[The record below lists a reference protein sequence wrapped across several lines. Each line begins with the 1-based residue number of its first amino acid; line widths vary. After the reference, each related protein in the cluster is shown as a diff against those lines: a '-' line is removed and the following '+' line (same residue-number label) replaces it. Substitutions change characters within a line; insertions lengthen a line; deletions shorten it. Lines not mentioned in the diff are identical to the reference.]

1 MTSAIASRYARPL
14 ADIVMEPGSP
24 IQPPDAIEQLKTI
37 EALVASS
44 SDLRH
49 ALSTPAV
56 RPAHKRAVAARL
68 IGDLGISSKIIR
80 NFLFVI
86 IDHRRMALLTEIR
99 EAFEAEVDE
108 RLGFLR
114 ADVASAQPLDD
125 KESAAIENELSR
137 LTGKQI
143 RARFHVDPNLIG
155 GVVARI
161 GSTVYDGSIRGQL
174 DNMRR
179 RLAYQA
185 TSAS

>member
-1 MTSAIASRYARPL
+1 MASAIASRYARPL
-14 ADIVMEPGSP
+14 VDIVMEPGSP
-24 IQPPDAIEQLKTI
+24 LTANDAIAQLKTI
-37 EALVASS
+37 EALIASS

-68 IGDLGISSKIIR
+68 IADLSISKLIR

-86 IDHRRMALLTEIR
+86 IDHRRMPLLSEIR
-99 EAFEAEVDE
+99 EAFEAEIDE
-108 RLGFLR
+108 RLGFVR
-114 ADVASAQPLDD
+114 ADVSSAQPLDD
-125 KESAAIENELSR
+125 KESAAIQTELSR

-143 RARFHVDPNLIG
+143 RARFQVDPNLIG

-185 TSAS
+185 ASAS

>member
-1 MTSAIASRYARPL
+1 MASAIASRYARPL
-14 ADIVMEPGSP
+14 ADIVMEPGSS

-56 RPAHKRAVAARL
+56 RPAHKRAVADRL
-68 IGDLGISSKIIR
+68 IADLGISRIIR

-114 ADVASAQPLDD
+114 AEVASAQPLDD

-179 RLAYQA
+179 RLSYQA
-185 TSAS
+185 ASAS